1 MLQESWK
8 FTLSDLVTS
17 YQEIQTK
24 ELIGD
29 DDIFTRMFTTALFM
43 TEKKGDL
50 IDLNIQ
56 EEGNGLVIAPQ

>member
-1 MLQESWK
+1 MM
-8 FTLSDLVTS
+8 
-17 YQEIQTK
+17 TK
-24 ELIGD
+24 
-29 DDIFTRMFTTALFM
+29 DIYTRMFTTALFM